1 MESQK
6 SEFRK
11 YCKTGLEKLS
21 KAQNKILLDS
31 KLQNNLLKILNQ
43 EIQRLRRK
51 TKRPLKILLYYPLKI
66 EFNCKKILK
75 ILRKQKNI
83 EIFLPFM
90 GDISFKIVKFR
101 LPLHRERFG
110 VLQPNNSYR
119 KINFIDIAIIPAIGI
134 DNQFKRIGFGK
145 GMYDRFFTTQKKI
158 PRILFICR
166 GIFYSPLDITQYHDI
181 KGVSLI
187 TPFAALCPKDKHDNM
202 GFYKLRIIS
211 ISCWRRKLPL
221 FTKTFT
227 N

>member
-11 YCKTGLEKLS
+11 YCKTNLQKLS
-21 KAQNKILLDS
+21 KAQNKIFLDA

-43 EIQRLRRK
+43 EIQTLK
-51 TKRPLKILLYYPLKI
+51 SQTKRPLKILFYYPLAI
-66 EFNCKKILK
+66 EFNCTKILK

-83 EIFLPFM
+83 EMFLPFM

-101 LPLHRERFG
+101 LPLHREKFG
-110 VLQPNNSYR
+110 VLQPSNSYR
-119 KINFIDIAIIPAIGI
+119 KINLIDIAIIPVIGI

-145 GMYDRFFTTQKKI
+145 GMYDRFFSTQKKI
-158 PRILFICR
+158 PKILFVCR
-166 GIFYSPLDITQYHDI
+166 GIFYSSLDITQYHDI
-181 KGVSLI
+181 KGDSLI
-187 TPFAALCPKDKHDNM
+187 TPFVALCPKDRYDNL
-202 GFYKLRIIS
+202 GFCKLRS
-211 ISCWRRKLPL
+211 ISTCCWRRKLPL